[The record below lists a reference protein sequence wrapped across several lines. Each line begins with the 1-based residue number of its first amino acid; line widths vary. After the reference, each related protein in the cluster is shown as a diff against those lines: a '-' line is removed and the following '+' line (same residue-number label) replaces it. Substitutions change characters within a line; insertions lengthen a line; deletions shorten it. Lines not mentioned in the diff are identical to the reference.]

1 MMDVREVE
9 GELGII
15 DAELSVV
22 GLGRRLVL
30 VEVLIVEA
38 LESVPD

>member
-1 MMDVREVE
+1 MDVREVE